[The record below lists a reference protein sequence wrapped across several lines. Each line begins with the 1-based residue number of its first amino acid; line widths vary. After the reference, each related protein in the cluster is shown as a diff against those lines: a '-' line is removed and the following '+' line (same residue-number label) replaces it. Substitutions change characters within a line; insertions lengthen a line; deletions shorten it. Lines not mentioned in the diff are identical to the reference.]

1 MNFKKNLFLSYDFF
15 KFMDACLTEFG
26 QVDLWAGQVEN
37 IFTGQVNKKVNV
49 GPCTRLPIF
58 QS

>member
-26 QVDLWAGQVEN
+26 QVDLWAGQVKN
-37 IFTGQVNKKVNV
+37 IFTFPTGQVNKKVNV
-49 GPCTRLPIF
+49 GP
-58 QS
+58 